1 MVIYILTGW
10 WFQPLWKTLICW
22 DDDIPN
28 RWKVIKKQN
37 VPNHQPDGDL
47 HIKNCDVPV
56 TRAEKNHDRVE
67 SRVALRHE
75 FGAVETGGLVL
86 GTKYMMCPVNEK
98 SIIIYILW

>member
-10 WFQPLWKTLICW
+10 WFQPLWKTLISW

-56 TRAEKNHDRVE
+56 TRAEKKPRPGRKPGGVAPRV
-67 SRVALRHE
+67 RRR
-75 FGAVETGGLVL
+75 
-86 GTKYMMCPVNEK
+86 
-98 SIIIYILW
+98 

>member
-1 MVIYILTGW
+1 MFQTTNQMVIYILKIVM
-10 WFQPLWKTLICW
+10 FQLPEL
-22 DDDIPN
+22 
-28 RWKVIKKQN
+28 R
-37 VPNHQPDGDL
+37 
-47 HIKNCDVPV
+47 
-56 TRAEKNHDRVE
+56 KNHDRVE